1 MNYNITSLGALALFL
16 ALLLPLPAYAPHP
29 LQVPVLVEQ
38 EHPDL
43 DLLARLIAA
52 EARGECLT
60 GQVAVGAVVLNRV
73 DSPHFPGTIEG
84 VIYQPGQFEPVSRGT
99 ISREPSERSMEAARR
114 ALRGEIRWG
123 IACIFTIVNWLVAD
137 GFEAIQ
143 RRWRWLGFMYLQ
155 DRRLGFCESSELIA
169 AMGITYS
176 GWRENHRNPVMGD
189 KIQGA
194 TSDTCVKK
202 DHQRTIKTMC

>member
-114 ALRGEIRWG
+114 ALRGENPVG
-123 IACIFTIVNWLVAD
+123 DSLYF
-137 GFEAIQ
+137 
-143 RRWRWLGFMYLQ
+143 YH
-155 DRRLGFCESSELIA
+155 SELA
-169 AMGITYS
+169 S
-176 GWRENHRNPVMGD
+176 CGWIRGNTTPVAVVGVHVF
-189 KIQGA
+189 A
-194 TSDTCVKK
+194 
-202 DHQRTIKTMC
+202 R